1 MTTEKNEEMTSEEV
15 LTCAINIGEQL
26 LVSGA
31 EISRVEDTIRRICN
45 AYGIRQSHIFSIA
58 SCIIVTLETKER
70 KWITQTRRILSYGT
84 DMWKLDRLNDLSR
97 RICATQP
104 SFAVIDQEY
113 EKILKGPTYSPAVQC
128 GIYAM
133 TAGAF
138 AIFFGGNLWDGFAS
152 LFVGAL
158 IRALRDQ
165 AEGDLLQYPLLS
177 DLRYGMYS
185 CLLSRDRTACRDD
198 HDREYHAPDP
208 GSPDDELIPG
218 FHQRGHDQRTSSF
231 LGGDDHGGLCGGRVY
246 YV

>member
-1 MTTEKNEEMTSEEV
+1 MTSEEV

-104 SFAVIDQEY
+104 SFEVIDREY

-158 IRALRDQ
+158 IRVTLYALS
-165 AEGDLLQYPLLS
+165 AIKLKAIFSNILCSLIS
-177 DLRYGMYS
+177 GM
-185 CLLSRDRTACRDD
+185 ACI
-198 HDREYHAPDP
+198 
-208 GSPDDELIPG
+208 L
-218 FHQRGHDQRTSSF
+218 
-231 LGGDDHGGLCGGRVY
+231 V
-246 YV
+246 